1 MAKNI
6 FIEGIQGSGKTTL
19 LRKLSGMHP
28 EYHVYYE
35 GDISPVEMAW
45 CSYMGKDDCARILT
59 EYAYVKDEILKYTK
73 QEGDY
78 HITAY
83 TRVLAEKREFYER
96 MEAFEIYNG
105 RVSFERFRKLIM
117 ERYRKF
123 TERFLKGGI
132 YSRGKLSMRC
142 RGPLVKY

>member
-45 CSYMGKDDCARILT
+45 CSYMGKDDFARILT

-73 QEGDY
+73 QEGDILR
-78 HITAY
+78 HTPEFWQKNGNFTRGWKHLRFIT
-83 TRVLAEKREFYER
+83 EEFR
-96 MEAFEIYNG
+96 LNG
-105 RVSFERFRKLIM
+105 SVN
-117 ERYRKF
+117 
-123 TERFLKGGI
+123 
-132 YSRGKLSMRC
+132 
-142 RGPLVKY
+142 